1 MATSCVKI
9 LIIII
14 IIIIIIIN
22 IKFHKALTHPLY
34 EFILHNNRKLVSVLF
49 QFIHTKVNYG

>member
-22 IKFHKALTHPLY
+22 IKFHKALTQPLY

-49 QFIHTKVNYG
+49 QFIHPWEYC

>member
-14 IIIIIIIN
+14 IIIIIN
-22 IKFHKALTHPLY
+22 IKFHKALT
-34 EFILHNNRKLVSVLF
+34 R
-49 QFIHTKVNYG
+49 IHLA

>member
-14 IIIIIIIN
+14 IIIIIN
-22 IKFHKALTHPLY
+22 IKFHKALTQPLY

-49 QFIHTKVNYG
+49 QFIHPWEYC

>member
-14 IIIIIIIN
+14 IIVIIN
-22 IKFHKALTHPLY
+22 IKFHKALTRPLY

-49 QFIHTKVNYG
+49 QFIHTKVNYC

>member
-14 IIIIIIIN
+14 IIIIN
-22 IKFHKALTHPLY
+22 IKFHKALT
-34 EFILHNNRKLVSVLF
+34 R
-49 QFIHTKVNYG
+49 IHLA

>member
-14 IIIIIIIN
+14 IIIIIIN
-22 IKFHKALTHPLY
+22 IKFHKALT
-34 EFILHNNRKLVSVLF
+34 R
-49 QFIHTKVNYG
+49 IHLA